1 MLTMN
6 GRELLTATFRGERT
20 DRMPVSPFIA
30 HNNIYEMF
38 RYKPE
43 IDSYMCPPDFDL
55 AEKFVAY
62 HDFFGFDVLFTLGH
76 IGDRY
81 IPSSAENW
89 EVTVTREG
97 YRDKQHRI
105 TTVRTPEGEL
115 RQVMNFNR
123 SSTYLVVLAME
134 KYLIETRRDFEIFA
148 KYVPP
153 AEFMD
158 CDLMRGARKAVG
170 DKGLVNP
177 CTHGAFNTLAQL
189 RKLED
194 VMMDPLTDE
203 GLYRAM
209 VEFLLQWQMTL
220 LREVIKAGADCI
232 EIGGNMATSCVV
244 PELLRRYVREDENQM
259 AREIHAA
266 GAYVVYH
273 NCGDAQKI
281 MHLYND
287 MDIDVWGYLTGPP
300 FGDVI
305 LDDVL
310 RIIRPSM
317 ALRGNIDQVE
327 FLRNATPEQV
337 KQRVR
342 EVLERVKA
350 RGNWILS
357 TTDFPFDGLPY
368 ENMHALAEAGREYGR
383 YE

>member
-1 MLTMN
+1 MN
-6 GRELLTATFRGERT
+6 GRQLLIATLRGERT

-30 HNNIYEMF
+30 HNNVYEMF

-43 IDSYMCPPDFDL
+43 IDSFLCPPDFDL

-62 HDFFGFDVLFTLGH
+62 HDFFGFDVLFTLG
-76 IGDRY
+76 GVWDRY

-97 YRDKQHRI
+97 GRDKQHRV
-105 TTVRTPEGEL
+105 TTVRTPGGEL
-115 RQVMNFNR
+115 RQEMNFNR
-123 SSTYLVVLAME
+123 SSTYLVVLAVE
-134 KYLIETRRDFEIFA
+134 KYLIETRRDFEIFS

-153 AEFMD
+153 AEFLD
-158 CDLMRGARKAVG
+158 CDLMRRARKSVG
-170 DKGLVNP
+170 DKGLVNL
-177 CTHGAFNTLAQL
+177 CTHGAFNTLAQF

-203 GLYRAM
+203 GFYREM
-209 VEFLLQWQMTL
+209 IEFFLKWQMTL
-220 LREVIKAGADCI
+220 LREVIQAGSDSI
-232 EIGGNMATSCVV
+232 EIGGNMATSGVG
-244 PELLRRYVREDENQM
+244 PGFFQRYVMDYENQL

-287 MDIDVWGYLTGPP
+287 MDINVWGYLTGPP
-300 FGDVI
+300 FGNVI
-305 LDDVL
+305 LDDAL

-317 ALRGNIDQVE
+317 TLRGNIDQVE
-327 FLRNATPEQV
+327 FLRSATPDQV

-342 EVLERVKA
+342 EVVERVKG

-357 TTDFPFDGLPY
+357 TTDFPFDGQPY

-383 YE
+383 YK

>member
-1 MLTMN
+1 
-6 GRELLTATFRGERT
+6 
-20 DRMPVSPFIA
+20 
-30 HNNIYEMF
+30 
-38 RYKPE
+38 
-43 IDSYMCPPDFDL
+43 
-55 AEKFVAY
+55 
-62 HDFFGFDVLFTLGH
+62 
-76 IGDRY
+76 
-81 IPSSAENW
+81 
-89 EVTVTREG
+89 VTVRREG
-97 YRDKQHRI
+97 DRDKQHRI

-123 SSTYLVVLAME
+123 SSTYLVVLAVE
-134 KYLIETRRDFEIFA
+134 KYLIETRRDFEIFC

-153 AEFMD
+153 AQFLD
-158 CDLMRGARKAVG
+158 CDLMRRARKSVG
-170 DKGLVNP
+170 DKGLVNL
-177 CTHGAFNTLAQL
+177 CTHGAFNTLNQF

-203 GLYRAM
+203 GFYRAM
-209 VEFLLQWQMTL
+209 IEFLLKWQMTL
-220 LREVIKAGADCI
+220 LREVIKAGSDSI
-232 EIGGNMATSCVV
+232 EIAGNMATSGVG
-244 PELLRRYVREDENQM
+244 PGFFQRYVMEYENQL

-317 ALRGNIDQVE
+317 TLRGNIDQVE
-327 FLRNATPEQV
+327 FMLRATPDQV

-342 EVLERVKA
+342 ELVERVKV

-357 TTDFPFDGLPY
+357 TTDFPFDGQPY

>member
-1 MLTMN
+1 MN
-6 GRELLTATFRGERT
+6 GRELLTAAFRGERT

-38 RYKPE
+38 RYQPE
-43 IDSYMCPPDFDL
+43 IDSYLCPPDFDL

-76 IGDRY
+76 IGYSY
-81 IPSSAENW
+81 IPGSAENW

-97 YRDKQHRI
+97 DRDKQHRT

-123 SSTYLVVLAME
+123 SSPYMVVLAME
-134 KYLIETRRDFEIFA
+134 KYLIETRRDFETFA

-158 CDLMRGARKAVG
+158 CPLMRQARKAVG

-177 CTHGAFNTLAQL
+177 CTHGAFNTLAQF

-194 VMMDPLTDE
+194 VMMDPMTDE
-203 GLYRAM
+203 GFYRAM
-209 VEFLLQWQMTL
+209 MEFFLDWQMTL
-220 LREVIKAGADCI
+220 LREVIKAGADCV
-232 EIGGNMATSCVV
+232 EIGGNMATSCVG
-244 PELLRRYVREDENQM
+244 PEYFQRYVRDYENQL
-259 AREIHAA
+259 ARQIHAA
-266 GAYVVYH
+266 GAFVVYH

-305 LDDVL
+305 LDEVL

-317 ALRGNIDQVE
+317 TLRGNIDQVE
-327 FLRNATPEQV
+327 FLRNATPSKV

-342 EVLERVKA
+342 EVVERVKA

-357 TTDFPFDGLPY
+357 TTDFPFDGQPY
-368 ENMHALAEAGREYGR
+368 ENMHALAEAGREFGR

>member
-1 MLTMN
+1 MN
-6 GRELLTATFRGERT
+6 SRELLNATFRGERT
-20 DRMPVSPFIA
+20 ERMPVSPFIA
-30 HNNIYEMF
+30 HNSIYEMF

-43 IDSYMCPPDFDL
+43 IDSYAVPPDFDL

-81 IPSSAENW
+81 IPSSAEDW
-89 EVTVTREG
+89 DVTITREG
-97 YRDKQHRI
+97 DRDKQHRI
-105 TTVRTPEGEL
+105 TTVRTPAGEL

-123 SSTYLVVLAME
+123 SSPYMVVLAVE
-134 KYLIETRRDFEIFA
+134 KYLIETPRDFEIFA
-148 KYVPP
+148 RHVPP
-153 AEFMD
+153 AQFMD
-158 CDLMRGARKAVG
+158 CNLVRQARKAVG

-220 LREVIKAGADCI
+220 LREIIKSGADCI
-232 EIGGNMATSCVV
+232 EIGGNMATSGVG
-244 PELLRRYVREDENQM
+244 PDFFQRYVRDYENQM
-259 AREIHAA
+259 AREIHEA
-266 GAYVVYH
+266 GAFVVYH

-281 MHLYND
+281 MHLYNA

-305 LDDVL
+305 LDEVL
-310 RIIRPSM
+310 RVIRPNM

-327 FLRNATPEQV
+327 FLRSATPDQV

-357 TTDFPFDGLPY
+357 TTDFPFDGQPY
-368 ENMHALAEAGREYGR
+368 ENMHALAEAGHEYGR

>member
-1 MLTMN
+1 MN

-20 DRMPVSPFIA
+20 DRMPVSPFIYL
-30 HNNIYEMF
+30 NNIYEMF
-38 RYKPE
+38 RFKPE
-43 IDSYMCPPDFDL
+43 IDSYMCPPDFDV

-62 HDFFGFDVLFTLGH
+62 HDFFGFDVLFSLGH

-89 EVTVTREG
+89 EVTMTREG
-97 YRDKQHRI
+97 DRDKQHRI

-134 KYLIETRRDFEIFA
+134 KYLIETRRDFEIFS

-153 AEFMD
+153 AQFLD
-158 CDLMRGARKAVG
+158 CDLMRRARKSVG
-170 DKGLVNP
+170 DKGLVNI

-209 VEFLLQWQMTL
+209 VEFLLDWQMAL
-220 LREVIKAGADCI
+220 LHKIIEAGADSI
-232 EIGGNMATSCVV
+232 EIGGNMATSCVG
-244 PELLRRYVREDENQM
+244 PEFFQRYVREYENQL
-259 AREIHAA
+259 ARQIHAA
-266 GAYVVYH
+266 GAFVVYH
-273 NCGDAQKI
+273 NCGDAEKI

-287 MDIDVWGYLTGPP
+287 MDIDAWGYLTGPP

-317 ALRGNIDQVE
+317 TLRGNIDQVE
-327 FLRNATPEQV
+327 FLRSATPDQV

-342 EVLERVKA
+342 EVVERVKA

-357 TTDFPFDGLPY
+357 TTDFPFDGQPY

>member
-1 MLTMN
+1 MN
-6 GRELLTATFRGERT
+6 ARELLNATFRGERT

-38 RYKPE
+38 RYTPE
-43 IDSYMCPPDFDL
+43 IDSYLCPPDFDL

-76 IGDRY
+76 IGYRY
-81 IPSSAENW
+81 IPSSTENW
-89 EVTVTREG
+89 EVTAKREG
-97 YRDKQHRI
+97 DRDKQHRI

-123 SSTYLVVLAME
+123 SSPYMVVLAME

-158 CDLMRGARKAVG
+158 CDLMRQARKSVG
-170 DKGLVNP
+170 EKGLVNP

-194 VMMDPLTDE
+194 VMMDPLADE
-203 GLYRAM
+203 GFYRAM

-232 EIGGNMATSCVV
+232 EIGGNMATSCVG
-244 PELLRRYVREDENQM
+244 PEYFQRYVRDYENEM
-259 AREIHAA
+259 ARQIHAA

-310 RIIRPSM
+310 RIIRPTM
-317 ALRGNIDQVE
+317 TLRGNIDQVE
-327 FLRNATPEQV
+327 FLRRATPDQV

-342 EVLERVKA
+342 EVVERVKA

-357 TTDFPFDGLPY
+357 TTDFPFDGQPY
-368 ENMHALAEAGREYGR
+368 ENLHALAQAGREYGR